1 MKETVKIK
9 RYLNKKLNSAKK
21 SQKKVFISRQQKS
34 YKIKIKT
41 PCFGNYNYWWYL
53 GQLQINDSSHLE
65 DLIWEITS
73 KSKS

>member
-1 MKETVKIK
+1 MIFRSDSRQKNKIELTTSIQKLIVMKETVKIK

-41 PCFGNYNYWWYL
+41 PCFGNYNY
-53 GQLQINDSSHLE
+53 
-65 DLIWEITS
+65 
-73 KSKS
+73 